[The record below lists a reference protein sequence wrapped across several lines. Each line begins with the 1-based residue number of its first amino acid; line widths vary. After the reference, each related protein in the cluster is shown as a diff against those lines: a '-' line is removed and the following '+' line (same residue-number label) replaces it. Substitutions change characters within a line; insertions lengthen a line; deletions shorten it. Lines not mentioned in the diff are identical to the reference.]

1 MAKELINEYGA
12 EDVTAS
18 LVKLI
23 FDKETNYEYDG
34 DTDTNTSFTD
44 DIVRLF
50 MSVGKLDKATPKDII
65 QFLDDSAGVKSKE
78 IGRID
83 ILDKFSFIDV
93 PESLVDVII
102 SNCNGK
108 KIGKRKVNIEISNK
122 KRR

>member
-18 LVKLI
+18 LVKLL
-23 FDKETNYEYDG
+23 FDKETNYEYG
-34 DTDTNTSFTD
+34 DTEDSVSTD
-44 DIVRLF
+44 DMARLF

-65 QFLDDSAGVKSKE
+65 KFLDESAGVKSKD

-93 PESLVDVII
+93 PESLVDGII
-102 SNCNGK
+102 ANCSGN
-108 KIGKRKVNIEISNK
+108 KIGKRRVNIEVSNK